1 MATKTTSRKTAS
13 KPKTEANAVET
24 AEKASVAPERVNPY
38 KDYPLDIPLLLRTI
52 LCELWELRNGNH
64 VK

>member
-1 MATKTTSRKTAS
+1 MATKTVKKTAS

-24 AEKASVAPERVNPY
+24 AEKAPVAQERVNPY

-52 LCELWELRNGNH
+52 LCEIWEMRQDLS
-64 VK
+64 K